1 MVTDD
6 AELAEVRRRCVSG
19 EITCGQCKKE
29 TAERVVAFLKDFRE
43 KMDAA
48 ADRIEV

>member
-6 AELAEVRRRCVSG
+6 MELAEIRRKCTAG
-19 EITCGQCKKE
+19 EITCGQCKKD